1 MRINNSQYL
10 QNISQLYKQQLKET
24 DSGQRQAASGK
35 KTDELALSRDLRD
48 FQLANQ
54 ALQTLLAQPQN
65 QAKSKLEALKEAVQS
80 GAYEVNA
87 QAIAERMAVEN
98 FWSAK
103 L

>member
-10 QNISQLYKQQLKET
+10 QNISQLYKQQLKEA
-24 DSGQRQAASGK
+24 DSGQKQAGAGK

-48 FQLANQ
+48 FQVASQ
-54 ALQTLLAQPQN
+54 ALRTLLEQPQDH
-65 QAKSKLEALKEAVQS
+65 AKIRLDALKEAIAS
-80 GAYEVNA
+80 GVYEVDA
-87 QAIAERMAVEN
+87 EAIAERMAVEN

>member
-1 MRINNSQYL
+1 MRIHNSQYL
-10 QNISQLYKQQLKET
+10 QSVSQLYKQQLKEV
-24 DSGQRQAASGK
+24 DSGQKQTASGK

-48 FQLANQ
+48 FQTANQ
-54 ALQTLLAQPQN
+54 ALRTLLAQSEDQT
-65 QAKSKLEALKEAVQS
+65 KTKLEALKEAVQS

-87 QAIAERMAVEN
+87 KAVAERMAVEN

>member
-1 MRINNSQYL
+1 MRIHNSQYI
-10 QNISQLYKQQLKET
+10 QNISQLYKQQLKEV
-24 DSGQRQAASGK
+24 DSGQKQTTPGK

-48 FQLANQ
+48 FQVARQ
-54 ALQTLLAQPQN
+54 ALQTLLTRPQD
-65 QAKSKLEALKEAVQS
+65 QANARLEALKEAVQS

-87 QAIAERMAVEN
+87 EAVAERMAVEN